1 MSCKTRSILCWL
13 CMLKNISTNKDN
25 KNEINK
31 ALSQVVKIVGVLC
44 NFKIK
49 IKTIDMK
56 IYYVNS
62 FPDAHGD
69 YKVHEEG
76 CPKLAE
82 FLSREFLNLSTSPE
96 AAIKKAQKLH
106 PSAKPCSCCVKR
118 FFGLRKIING
128 EFLSNLFAM
137 FVFVCLILLGFQIL

>member
-13 CMLKNISTNKDN
+13 CMMKNISTNKVN

-31 ALSQVVKIVGVLC
+31 PLSQVVKIVGVLC
-44 NFKIK
+44 NLKTKIK
-49 IKTIDMK
+49 ATDMK
-56 IYYVNS
+56 MYYVNS
-62 FPDAHGD
+62 FPDGRGE

-76 CPKLAE
+76 CSKLAG

-106 PSAKPCSCCVKR
+106 PGAKPCSCCVKR
-118 FFGLRKIING
+118 YFGLRKIING
-128 EFLSNLFAM
+128 EFISNLFAM
-137 FVFVCLILLGFQIL
+137 IVFVCLILFGLWL